1 MTFLFLAAFI
11 AGLLLGVRVMFFGAE
26 RRRLRDGGEMPL
38 RRSEPAIV
46 GFLLMFGVAGY
57 LLTRH
62 GAVSNLAGVAIADTS
77 RARLGRPG
85 HARRCCDRST
95 AARAR
100 SRRPA
105 LRAPGACRPGVDSI
119 PSEGE
124 GQIVISDA
132 GTNRTIRART
142 IDGSAIAEG
151 QEVCIERVEDEVAF
165 VELWAIVE
173 QRLVEVAESRR
184 PRGTALRVAVATGR
198 AGEVRPRGVRRG
210 VVCRTP

>member
-26 RRRLRDGGEMPL
+26 RRQLAPADAMPL

-62 GAVSNLAGVAIADTS
+62 GTVSNAAGVVIATLLGLAFAALTT
-77 RARLGRPG
+77 RLAVATARVQPEHDPDDPRYVLQG
-85 HARRCCDRST
+85 HVALVT
-95 AARAR
+95 A
-100 SRRPA
+100 P
-105 LRAPGACRPGVDSI
+105 I
-119 PSEGE
+119 PSDGE
-124 GQIVISDA
+124 GKITISDA
-132 GTNRTIRART
+132 GADRTIRART

-173 QRLVEVAESRR
+173 QRL
-184 PRGTALRVAVATGR
+184 
-198 AGEVRPRGVRRG
+198 
-210 VVCRTP
+210 

>member
-26 RRRLRDGGEMPL
+26 RRRLQPADAMPL

-62 GAVSNLAGVAIADTS
+62 GTVSGPAGI
-77 RARLGRPG
+77 
-85 HARRCCDRST
+85 
-95 AARAR
+95 
-100 SRRPA
+100 
-105 LRAPGACRPGVDSI
+105 
-119 PSEGE
+119 
-124 GQIVISDA
+124 
-132 GTNRTIRART
+132 
-142 IDGSAIAEG
+142 AIAEG

-173 QRLVEVAESRR
+173 QRL
-184 PRGTALRVAVATGR
+184 
-198 AGEVRPRGVRRG
+198 
-210 VVCRTP
+210 

>member
-26 RRRLRDGGEMPL
+26 RRRLQPADAMPL

-62 GAVSNLAGVAIADTS
+62 GTVSAGAGVAIATLLGLVWAAVVT
-77 RARLGRPG
+77 RVAVATARVQPEHDPNDPRYVLQG
-85 HARRCCDRST
+85 HVALV
-95 AARAR
+95 AAPI
-100 SRRPA
+100 PA
-105 LRAPGACRPGVDSI
+105 D
-119 PSEGE
+119 GE
-124 GQIVISDA
+124 GTITLSDA
-132 GTNRTIRART
+132 GVNRTIRART

-151 QEVCIERVEDEVAF
+151 QEVCIERIEDEVAF

-173 QRLVEVAESRR
+173 QRL
-184 PRGTALRVAVATGR
+184 
-198 AGEVRPRGVRRG
+198 
-210 VVCRTP
+210 